1 MDASIVRELV
11 GHEHSNTTD
20 KYYNQISIERMKVE
34 LERFEMPKI
43 KDDRTPSKSPLSIV
57 ALLAS

>member
-1 MDASIVRELV
+1 MDASIVHELV

-34 LERFEMPKI
+34 LEKFSIPEI
-43 KDDRTPSKSPLSIV
+43 KVDQTHSKLPPQ
-57 ALLAS
+57 